1 MEAAQHLI
9 HPDIARAY
17 IELVGDM
24 RRECGGLEIL
34 ARAICHALG
43 LYVRE
48 RNQPSCVC
56 EKEAI

>member
-1 MEAAQHLI
+1 MDLI

-17 IELVGDM
+17 IELVSDM

-48 RNQPSCVC
+48 HNQPSCIC
-56 EKEAI
+56 EREA